1 MSSFCRLKGCLGTR
15 DVEILAATL
24 RKLTPRMSYPRCPGT
39 VERAFAPLV
48 EHFGYAWAIGGRSEN
63 RSVYH
68 LEDQLGPALTGALEE
83 LDLWSTA
90 VHVVDLHGDRARTAR
105 ERLERPLPGI
115 RVIYFGKGAGV
126 LARIF
131 EEWAEK
137 VSEELVVVGVSGHT
151 DAEPVPSVGVVVP
164 RALVDAIE
172 SVLDAPQEQPRKS
185 AARSAVPR
193 KDAAVARP
201 GRRTVVSEA
210 RKSAGRRP
218 KADARAGL
226 WRRVMFVTAAL
237 LLLLQAGF
245 LLFSVF
251 GAMVGG

>member
-1 MSSFCRLKGCLGTR
+1 
-15 DVEILAATL
+15 
-24 RKLTPRMSYPRCPGT
+24 MSYPRCPGT

-48 EHFGYAWAIGGRSEN
+48 EHFGYEWDIGGRSEN
-63 RSVYH
+63 RSVFH
-68 LEDQLGPALTGALEE
+68 FEDHVGPDLTAALEE

-90 VHVVDLHGDRARTAR
+90 VHVVDLHGDSARTAR

-115 RVIYFGKGAGV
+115 RVVYFGKGAGV

-131 EEWAEK
+131 EEWAEH
-137 VSEELVVVGVSGHT
+137 VGNELVVVGVSGHT

-172 SVLDAPQEQPRKS
+172 SVLDAPQVQPRKS
-185 AARSAVPR
+185 AARSAAPR
-193 KDAAVARP
+193 KDAALARP
-201 GRRTVVSEA
+201 GRRTVVGDA

-218 KADARAGL
+218 KAGARASL
-226 WRRVMFVTAAL
+226 WRRGMGVTAAL

-251 GAMVGG
+251 RAVVAG